1 VARRD
6 TVHTV
11 QMFGGGAGI
20 LIAFYVVSGGDTRIS
35 SIVADYLF
43 GTCSYQPCILFI
55 IILCYLFP
63 SPLPRM
69 LYASWI
75 FFYFPSLPRGEVK
88 IHTAGKRSHLSRGLG
103 WVWLDLVQD
112 RRNQTPAELIKTL
125 KASDRPATFA
135 FLYLSPLP
143 FPSIPPSHVSSLFT
157 IFCSA
162 ESYSGNFFAAIF
174 RYVRWI

>member
-1 VARRD
+1 
-6 TVHTV
+6 
-11 QMFGGGAGI
+11 MFGGGAGI
-20 LIAFYVVSGGDTRIS
+20 LIAFYVVSGGDTRI

-103 WVWLDLVQD
+103 WVWLDLVKDQ
-112 RRNQTPAELIKTL
+112 RNQTPAHSIKTL

-135 FLYLSPLP
+135 FLYLSP
-143 FPSIPPSHVSSLFT
+143 PSHSPPFLLPMCRRSLLF
-157 IFCSA
+157 SVLQ
-162 ESYSGNFFAAIF
+162 NP
-174 RYVRWI
+174 VRVISLRPSFGM